1 MKALLSIRRDGT
13 VRQLTCFVLIGLCST
28 AAYLVLY
35 TLLRGA
41 LSAQLANAVALLVTA
56 LANTAA
62 NRRFTFGIGG
72 RQGVA
77 RHQLQGLAVFLLG
90 LALTSGA
97 LELLRLVSSHPGRT
111 LELSVLVVANA
122 AATGLR
128 FALLRAWVFTRAGA
142 SSSKPL
148 RTNEVTS

>member
-1 MKALLSIRRDGT
+1 MKTLLSIRRGGT
-13 VRQLTCFVLIGLCST
+13 VRQLSCFVLIGLCST
-28 AAYLVLY
+28 AAYLALY

-41 LSAQLANAVALLVTA
+41 LSAQLANALALLVTA
-56 LANTAA
+56 VANTAA

-72 RQGVA
+72 RDRVA

-128 FALLRAWVFTRAGA
+128 FALLRAWVFTRAAA
-142 SSSKPL
+142 SSSKPF
-148 RTNEVTS
+148 RITEVTS

>member
-1 MKALLSIRRDGT
+1 LRVLLSIPRPRAGT

-28 AAYLVLY
+28 AAYLALY

-41 LSAQLANAVALLVTA
+41 LSAQLANALALLVTA
-56 LANTAA
+56 VANTAA

-72 RQGVA
+72 RDRVA
-77 RHQLQGLAVFLLG
+77 RHQ
-90 LALTSGA
+90 
-97 LELLRLVSSHPGRT
+97 LRLVSSHPGRT

-128 FALLRAWVFTRAGA
+128 FAQLRAWVFTRAGA
-142 SSSKPL
+142 SSSKPF
-148 RTNEVTS
+148 RITEVTS

>member
-1 MKALLSIRRDGT
+1 LKVLLTVPRAET

-28 AAYLVLY
+28 AAYLALY

-41 LSAQLANAVALLVTA
+41 LSAQLANALALLVTA
-56 LANTAA
+56 AANTAA
-62 NRRFTFGIGG
+62 NRQFTFGIGG
-72 RQGVA
+72 RDHVA
-77 RHQLQGLAVFLLG
+77 RHQIQGLAVFLLG

-97 LELLRLVSSHPGRT
+97 LEFLPLVSSHPGRT

-128 FALLRAWVFTRAGA
+128 FVLLHAWVFTPAGA
-142 SSSKPL
+142 SSSKPF
-148 RTNEVTS
+148 RITEVTS

>member
-1 MKALLSIRRDGT
+1 LKTLLSICRGGT
-13 VRQLTCFVLIGLCST
+13 VRQLTSFVLIGLCST
-28 AAYLVLY
+28 AAYLALY

-41 LSAQLANAVALLVTA
+41 MSAQFANALALLVTA
-56 LANTAA
+56 VANTAA

-72 RQGVA
+72 REGVA

-97 LELLRLVSSHPGRT
+97 LELLRLVSSHPGRII
-111 LELSVLVVANA
+111 ELSVLVVANA
-122 AATGLR
+122 AATAFR

-142 SSSKPL
+142 SSSKPI
-148 RTNEVTS
+148 RPSEVTS

>member
-1 MKALLSIRRDGT
+1 LKVLLSIPRAGT
-13 VRQLTCFVLIGLCST
+13 VRQLICFVLIGLCST
-28 AAYLVLY
+28 AAYLALY

-41 LSAQLANAVALLVTA
+41 LSAQLANALALLVTA
-56 LANTAA
+56 VANTAA

-72 RQGVA
+72 RDRVA

-90 LALTSGA
+90 LALTSGT
-97 LELLRLVSSHPGRT
+97 LELLHLVSSHPGRT

-142 SSSKPL
+142 SSSKPI
-148 RTNEVTS
+148 RITEVTS